1 PPPPPRPRPAP
12 TPEPSVTPTPR
23 PSVTPVRYPV
33 HRPAARAERPTRG
46 ATSPLTFV
54 LLITT
59 PAVVAVAALR
69 PR

>member
-1 PPPPPRPRPAP
+1 MHYPPYRAAPAR
-12 TPEPSVTPTPR
+12 R
-23 PSVTPVRYPV
+23 PSRST
-33 HRPAARAERPTRG
+33 
-46 ATSPLTFV
+46 TSPLTFV